1 MQYRFLASIWL
12 GKGEKTCPRKLK
24 GRLKGNGGGI
34 SDGKLI
40 MENFNSTTGK
50 KRFLRPKI
58 LALMGLIAVLL
69 IGAAVVAFNHS
80 GSKIAI
86 TSDSST
92 FVVERKPLKIS
103 VIESGTIQSRE
114 QIILKCEVEG
124 RTTILTLVE
133 EGTRVKKG
141 DLLVELDASALLD
154 AKIDQQIR
162 VQNAEASF
170 VGSRENLAV
179 VENQAKSDI
188 DKAELAL
195 DFAKQDLKKYVE
207 GEYQNE
213 RKKMESEITLAKEE
227 LQTAEEKLK
236 WSKKLFE
243 KQYISQTDL
252 QIDELSAH
260 RNKLDLE
267 LAENNL
273 RLLEDFTHPR
283 NLAKLES
290 DVNQAEMALERTTR
304 KAKADVVQA
313 EAELKAK
320 ESEFERQ
327 KDKLKKNEEQITKT
341 KIYAPADGLV
351 IYATSAKSR
360 GFRGMEEPLVE
371 GREVHEQEE
380 LIYLPTTN
388 AVKAV
393 VKVHETSLQKV
404 KIGLPVEVKVDALPG
419 RTFTGRVEKI
429 APLPDAQMVWMNP
442 DLKVYNTEVYLE
454 GEGDYLK
461 TGMSCKAEI
470 IIEEYGDVIQIPVQ
484 AVLRIGAEPTVYVLK
499 GGDFEPR
506 KVKIGMDNNSRIR
519 ILEGLQVGEVVLLT
533 PPLAPAAVGQ
543 QVTNSV
549 AGEAGM
555 EQKAQPSATENMKG
569 AGTEKA
575 EEERPKALGEPSPE
589 QMQKMRERF
598 EKMSPEER
606 EAEMRKMRERFENMS
621 DEEKEKIRKQW
632 EGRRQ
637 KQAGEGG

>member
-1 MQYRFLASIWL
+1 M
-12 GKGEKTCPRKLK
+12 
-24 GRLKGNGGGI
+24 GNSG
-34 SDGKLI
+34 SD
-40 MENFNSTTGK
+40 TVK
-50 KRFLRPKI
+50 KMRFLRPKF
-58 LALMGLIAVLL
+58 LVPTGVVLLLL
-69 IGAAVVAFNHS
+69 IGVAVVAFNHS
-80 GSKIAI
+80 GSKTILA
-86 TSDSST
+86 TDSPT
-92 FVVERKPLKIS
+92 FVAKRGPLRIS
-103 VIESGTIQSRE
+103 VTESGTIQARE
-114 QIILKCEVEG
+114 QIILKSEVEG

-141 DLLVELDASALLD
+141 DLLVELDASELID
-154 AKIDQQIR
+154 ARVDQQIR

-170 VGSRENLAV
+170 IGARENLAV
-179 VENQAKSDI
+179 VENQAKSDV

-195 DFAKQDLKKYVE
+195 DFARQDLKKYVE

-236 WSKKLFE
+236 WSQKLFE
-243 KQYISQTDL
+243 KEYISQTEL

-260 RNKLDLE
+260 KNKLDLE

-290 DVNQAEMALERTTR
+290 DVNQADMALERTSR

-327 KDKLKKNEEQITKT
+327 KDKLKKNEEQIAKT

-360 GFRGMEEPLVE
+360 GFRGNEEPLVE
-371 GREVHEQEE
+371 GREVREQEE
-380 LIYLPTTN
+380 LIYLPTAT

-393 VKVHETSLQKV
+393 VKIHETSLQKV
-404 KIGLPVEVKVDALPG
+404 KAGLPVVVTVDALPG

-454 GEGDYLK
+454 GEGDYLR

-470 IIEEYGDVIQIPVQ
+470 IIEEYGDVIYIPVQ
-484 AVLRIGAEPTVYVLK
+484 AVLRIGGEPTVYVQS
-499 GGDFEPR
+499 GRGFEPR
-506 KVKIGMDNNSRIR
+506 KVEIGLDNNRMIR
-519 ILEGLQVGEVVLLT
+519 IIGGLQVGEVVLLT
-533 PPLAPAAVGQ
+533 PPLAPATVEQRGSDRAV
-543 QVTNSV
+543 S
-549 AGEAGM
+549 E
-555 EQKAQPSATENMKG
+555 EQKADA
-569 AGTEKA
+569 EKIG
-575 EEERPKALGEPSPE
+575 EERPKLEGEPSPE
-589 QMQKMRERF
+589 QRQR
-598 EKMSPEER
+598 
-606 EAEMRKMRERFENMS
+606 MRERFENMS
-621 DEEKEKIRKQW
+621 DEEKEKMRKQW

-637 KQAGEGG
+637 KQAGEGK

>member
-1 MQYRFLASIWL
+1 
-12 GKGEKTCPRKLK
+12 
-24 GRLKGNGGGI
+24 
-34 SDGKLI
+34 
-40 MENFNSTTGK
+40 MENSGPTTGK

-58 LALMGLIAVLL
+58 LALMGAIVVLL

-80 GSKIAI
+80 GSKITLAG
-86 TSDSST
+86 DMST
-92 FVVERKPLKIS
+92 FAVKRGPLKIS

-124 RTTILTLVE
+124 KTTILTLVE

-141 DLLVELDASALLD
+141 DLLVELDASSLID
-154 AKIDQQIR
+154 ARVDQQIR
-162 VQNAEASF
+162 VQNTEAAF
-170 VGSRENLAV
+170 VGARENLAV

-188 DKAELAL
+188 DKAELAF
-195 DFAKQDLKKYVE
+195 DFAKQDLRKYVE
-207 GEYQNE
+207 GEYLNQ
-213 RKKMESEITLAKEE
+213 RKEMESQITLAKEE

-236 WSKKLFE
+236 WSQKLKE
-243 KQYISQTDL
+243 KEYISQTEL

-260 RNKLDLE
+260 KNKLNLE

-283 NLAKLES
+283 NLAELES
-290 DVNQAEMALERTTR
+290 DVNQADMALERTNR
-304 KAKADVVQA
+304 KARADMVQA

-327 KDKLKKNEEQITKT
+327 KDKLKKNEEQIAKT

-351 IYATSAKSR
+351 IYATSAQSR
-360 GFRGMEEPLVE
+360 GFRGNQEPLTE
-371 GREVHEQEE
+371 GSAVNEQQE
-380 LIYLPTTN
+380 LIYLPTAT

-404 KIGLPVEVKVDALPG
+404 KAGLPVVVTVDALPG

-429 APLPDAQMVWMNP
+429 APLPDAQMMWMNP

-470 IIEEYGDVIQIPVQ
+470 IIEEYKEAIYIPVQ
-484 AVLRIGAEPTVYVLK
+484 AVLRIGGEPTVYVLSSRE
-499 GGDFEPR
+499 FEPR
-506 KVKIGMDNNSRIR
+506 KVEIGLDNNRMIR
-519 ILEGLQVGEVVLLT
+519 IIKGLQEDEVVLLT
-533 PPLAPAAVGQ
+533 PPLAPATVEHGAEKAVSDAQ
-543 QVTNSV
+543 KPETERIEQERTKV
-549 AGEAGM
+549 EAESAP
-555 EQKAQPSATENMKG
+555 EQKQKRFENMSEE
-569 AGTEKA
+569 EKA
-575 EEERPKALGEPSPE
+575 
-589 QMQKMRERF
+589 KMRERF

-621 DEEKEKIRKQW
+621 DEDKEKMRKQW

>member
-1 MQYRFLASIWL
+1 
-12 GKGEKTCPRKLK
+12 
-24 GRLKGNGGGI
+24 
-34 SDGKLI
+34 
-40 MENFNSTTGK
+40 MENFNSIKGK

-58 LALMGLIAVLL
+58 LALIGAIVILL

-80 GSKIAI
+80 GSKIAL

-92 FVVERKPLKIS
+92 FVVKRGPLKIS

-170 VGSRENLAV
+170 IGARENLAV

-188 DKAELAL
+188 DKAELTL

-207 GEYQNE
+207 GEYQNQ
-213 RKKMESEITLAKEE
+213 RKEMESQITLAKEE

-236 WSKKLFE
+236 WSQKLFE
-243 KQYISQTDL
+243 KQYISQTEL

-260 RNKLDLE
+260 KNKLNLE

-290 DVNQAEMALERTTR
+290 DVNQADMALERTNR
-304 KAKADVVQA
+304 KARADVVQA

-351 IYATSAKSR
+351 IYATSAQSR
-360 GFRGMEEPLVE
+360 GFRGSQEPLAE
-371 GREVHEQEE
+371 GSAVNEQQE
-380 LIYLPTTN
+380 LIYLPTAT

-404 KIGLPVEVKVDALPG
+404 KAGLPVVVTVDALPG
-419 RTFTGRVEKI
+419 RKFTGRVEKI
-429 APLPDAQMVWMNP
+429 APLPDAQMMWMNP

-454 GEGDYLK
+454 GEGDYLR

-470 IIEEYGDVIQIPVQ
+470 IIDEYSDVIYIPVQ
-484 AVLRIGAEPTVYVLK
+484 AVLRIGGEPTVYVQN
-499 GGDFEPR
+499 GREFEPR
-506 KVKIGMDNNSRIR
+506 KVETGLDNNRMMRITK
-519 ILEGLQVGEVVLLT
+519 GLQEGEVVLLT
-533 PPLAPAAVGQ
+533 PPLAPATVGQ
-543 QVTNSV
+543 QVATNT
-549 AGEAGM
+549 AGEAGT
-555 EQKAQPSATENMKG
+555 EQKARPSATENVKE

-621 DEEKEKIRKQW
+621 DEEKAKMRKQW

-637 KQAGEGG
+637 KQTGEGG